1 MVNMQNQMNR
11 SFTEFSMKSGRIFV
25 EFAHFTHY
33 LITTTK
39 NFKNEVKSPP
49 AIGIHSGGHFSLSS
63 MNNRVVVIMTTI
75 VGRLNI
81 LPINGSCDVFSPLGR
96 VISSIFQSIPTFGTR
111 GAESCA

>member
-81 LPINGSCDVFSPLGR
+81 IPINGSCDVFSPLGR

>member
-1 MVNMQNQMNR
+1 MVSIQIYMNS
-11 SFTEFSMKSGRIFV
+11 SFTEISMKSGRIFV

-81 LPINGSCDVFSPLGR
+81 IPINGSCDVFSPLGR

>member
-11 SFTEFSMKSGRIFV
+11 SFTEFSMKSGRIFM

-39 NFKNEVKSPP
+39 NFKNEVESPP

-63 MNNRVVVIMTTI
+63 INNRVVAIMTTI
-75 VGRLNI
+75 AGRLNI
-81 LPINGSCDVFSPLGR
+81 LPINGSCYSFSPLRR
-96 VISSIFQSIPTFGTR
+96 VFSSIFHSMPTFGTR
-111 GAESCA
+111 GAGSCG

>member
-49 AIGIHSGGHFSLSS
+49 AIGIRSGYHFILSS
-63 MNNRVVVIMTTI
+63 INNRVVVIMTTI
-75 VGRLNI
+75 AGILNI
-81 LPINGSCDVFSPLGR
+81 LPKNGSCDAFSPLRR
-96 VISSIFQSIPTFGTR
+96 VFSSIFHSMPTFGTR
-111 GAESCA
+111 GAGSCG